1 MVRIV
6 LRSADAHTFP
16 EKLTTSPEHVQIPAE
31 SEHEAAALEIG
42 RKAWADVPDAA
53 EWQRDIR
60 GTEPQAAAP
69 YDRCPTCAAHMP
81 VGQTCGGVNC
91 GLRRKDATE

>member
-1 MVRIV
+1 VSRPTDAREDAAVAALISEWNLHEPDARRMVRIV

-31 SEHEAAALEIG
+31 SEHV
-42 RKAWADVPDAA
+42 VPF
-53 EWQRDIR
+53 
-60 GTEPQAAAP
+60 
-69 YDRCPTCAAHMP
+69 DRCPTCAAHMP